1 MPKPMRHPNDMREM
15 TEQSRRHLARQ
26 IRSLRGHLSQ
36 EEFAK
41 KLGMPRTTVSRLEN
55 ARRACISLRT
65 LLRIAA
71 KLDIGLVV
79 YFDDRKKFDLES
91 APLGRVLGR
100 PPLDV
105 VARIASLD
113 VITRKARALGRKME
127 IQ

>member
-1 MPKPMRHPNDMREM
+1 MRRRNNMREM

-26 IRSLRGHLSQ
+26 IKSLRGRLSQ

-41 KLGMPRTTVSRLEN
+41 TLGMPRTTLSRLEN

-91 APLGRVLGR
+91 APLRRALGR

-105 VARIASLD
+105 VARITPLD
-113 VITRKARALGRKME
+113 AITRKSRALSRKME

>member
-1 MPKPMRHPNDMREM
+1 MPKPMRHRNMREM

-26 IRSLRGHLSQ
+26 IKSLRGHLSQ

-41 KLGMPRTTVSRLEN
+41 KLGMPRTTLSRLEN

-79 YFDDRKKFDLES
+79 YFDDRKKFALES
-91 APLGRVLGR
+91 APLRHPLGR
-100 PPLDV
+100 PRHDV
-105 VARIASLD
+105 MARVLPSN
-113 VITRKARALGRKME
+113 VITRKSRTSNGKAEFSR
-127 IQ
+127 

>member
-1 MPKPMRHPNDMREM
+1 MRHRNMREM

-26 IRSLRGHLSQ
+26 IKSLRGHLSQ

-41 KLGMPRTTVSRLEN
+41 KLGMPRTTLSRLEN

-79 YFDDRKKFDLES
+79 YFDDRKKFALES
-91 APLGRVLGR
+91 APLRHPLGR
-100 PPLDV
+100 PRHDV
-105 VARIASLD
+105 MARVLPSN
-113 VITRKARALGRKME
+113 VITRKSRTSNGKAEFSR
-127 IQ
+127 

>member
-1 MPKPMRHPNDMREM
+1 MRHRNMREM

-26 IRSLRGHLSQ
+26 IKSLRGHLSQ

-41 KLGMPRTTVSRLEN
+41 KLDMPRTTLSRLEN

-79 YFDDRKKFDLES
+79 YFDDRKKFDIES
-91 APLGRVLGR
+91 APINHARGR
-100 PPLDV
+100 P
-105 VARIASLD
+105 R
-113 VITRKARALGRKME
+113 LGAAA
-127 IQ
+127 IDLA

>member
-1 MPKPMRHPNDMREM
+1 MPKPNRNMREM

-26 IRSLRGHLSQ
+26 IKSLRGHLSQ

-41 KLGMPRTTVSRLEN
+41 KLGMPRTTLSRLEN

-79 YFDDRKKFDLES
+79 YFDDRKKFAAKS
-91 APLGRVLGR
+91 PPLRHALGR
-100 PPLDV
+100 PRLDAMPRIVPL
-105 VARIASLD
+105 A
-113 VITRKARALGRKME
+113 RKAPPVKAGLR
-127 IQ
+127 

>member
-1 MPKPMRHPNDMREM
+1 MRRRNNMREM

-26 IRSLRGHLSQ
+26 IKSLRGRLSQ

-41 KLGMPRTTVSRLEN
+41 KLGMPRTTLSRLEN

-71 KLDIGLVV
+71 KLDISLVV
-79 YFDDRKKFDLES
+79 YFDDRKKFALES
-91 APLGRVLGR
+91 APLRHPLGR
-100 PPLDV
+100 PRHDV
-105 VARIASLD
+105 VARMLPST
-113 VITRKARALGRKME
+113 VITHKSRTLSKKME

>member
-1 MPKPMRHPNDMREM
+1 MPRRNNMREM
-15 TEQSRRHLARQ
+15 TEQSRRYLAHQ
-26 IRSLRGHLSQ
+26 IKSLRGRLSQ

-41 KLGMPRTTVSRLEN
+41 KLGMPRTTLSRLEN

-91 APLGRVLGR
+91 TPLAHVRGR
-100 PPLDV
+100 PRLNV
-105 VARIASLD
+105 MARIASRN
-113 VITRKARALGRKME
+113 TASRKASPAKAGL
-127 IQ
+127 Q